1 MQTKT
6 EKRILK
12 PYYGI
17 ILFALVIVFLIFGA
31 TPIQEK
37 LGMAGVALTELILL
51 AMAVIPA
58 ILLNVDMKAMFP
70 VKKPKM
76 RQVFGVL
83 LLWAGT
89 FLLGI
94 LATLVVGF
102 FFPDGMAELSGAM
115 NDIFT
120 SVPMLI
126 AYLIVAVM
134 PAICEEALH
143 RGFILTSM
151 KVIRKEWVI
160 VIVMGLI
167 FGIFHLDPYRFAATA
182 ILGMAITYVM
192 IRTQNILMAA
202 LFHLVNNSLSV
213 IMSFVSASLP
223 NAPQQAETSAVLSST
238 ASIGSYL
245 IIGAIVP
252 FLILGGVL
260 LLRTRV
266 NNEDPAVIEKRKRSI
281 IKALILS
288 AILFVVMIVAGVG
301 IIAGSIMTNPVLDHS
316 ETVSINSGT
325 APLVLPFEVAI
336 PRSYILS
343 YDLSTERG
351 LVDMTVKD
359 ESGSVVYNLSAAQI
373 YGSGPVALKTGSY
386 TITFSYILSDLEGYY
401 KEHDMEYNGNAVNE
415 LHLDGDLTAYS
426 PVSISVSIK

>member
-1 MQTKT
+1 VDSARASCAAKTNKKIRYENNDNLSKGSNMQTRT

-12 PYYGI
+12 PYHGI

-37 LGMAGVALTELILL
+37 FGMAGVALTELILL
-51 AMAVIPA
+51 AMAIIPA
-58 ILLNVDMKAMFP
+58 IILKVDIKAMFP
-70 VKKPKM
+70 VRKPEI

-83 LLWAGT
+83 LLWGGT

-94 LATLVVGF
+94 LSTLVVGF

-120 SVPMLI
+120 SVPMWA

-151 KVIRKEWVI
+151 KVIRREWVI

-182 ILGMAITYVM
+182 ILGMAITYVVLK
-192 IRTQNILMAA
+192 THNILMAA

-223 NAPQQAETSAVLSST
+223 NAPQQAETSAALSST
-238 ASIGSYL
+238 MSIGSYL

-252 FLILGGVL
+252 FLILGGVF

-266 NNEDPAVIEKRKRSI
+266 EDEDPAVIKKRKGSI
-281 IKALILS
+281 VKALVFS
-288 AILFVVMIVAGVG
+288 SILFVVMIVAGVG
-301 IIAGSIMTNPVLDHS
+301 IIAGSVL
-316 ETVSINSGT
+316 
-325 APLVLPFEVAI
+325 
-336 PRSYILS
+336 
-343 YDLSTERG
+343 
-351 LVDMTVKD
+351 
-359 ESGSVVYNLSAAQI
+359 
-373 YGSGPVALKTGSY
+373 
-386 TITFSYILSDLEGYY
+386 
-401 KEHDMEYNGNAVNE
+401 
-415 LHLDGDLTAYS
+415 
-426 PVSISVSIK
+426 